1 MIHVIDDYYINV
13 EELNHTAMLDL
24 HKKTKPDKITGESK
38 DTYKT
43 IGYYGTPES
52 AIIGIVKYRIK
63 EKLKG
68 AKVTHTLEQAIKI
81 IQESNK
87 EVTELLEKCLK
98 EER

>member
-13 EELNHTAMLDL
+13 EELNYTAMLDL

-43 IGYYGTPES
+43 IGYYSTPDN
-52 AIIGIVKYRIK
+52 AIIGMVKYRMK